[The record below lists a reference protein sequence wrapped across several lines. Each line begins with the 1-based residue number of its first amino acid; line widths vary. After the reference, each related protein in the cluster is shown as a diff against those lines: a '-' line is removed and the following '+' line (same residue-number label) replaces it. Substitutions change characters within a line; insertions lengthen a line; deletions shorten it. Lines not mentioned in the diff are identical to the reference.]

1 MAQTV
6 KGLPAMRKTRV
17 QSLGQDD
24 PLEKEMTIYSS
35 ILAWKIHGW
44 KSLAGYSSYGHKESD
59 MTERLHLLSFF
70 FLEAERDLF
79 IKRKRME
86 RNMLVS
92 IG

>member
-6 KGLPAMRKTRV
+6 KSLPAMRKARV

-24 PLEKEMTIYSS
+24 PQEKETTIYSN

-44 KSLAGYSSYGHKESD
+44 KGLAGYSSYGHKELD
-59 MTERLHLLSFF
+59 MTERLHLLSFFF

-79 IKRKRME
+79 IKR
-86 RNMLVS
+86 
-92 IG
+92 IC

>member
-35 ILAWKIHGW
+35 ILAWKIHGQR
-44 KSLAGYSSYGHKESD
+44 SLTAYSPWDCKD
-59 MTERLHLLSFF
+59 LDITERMSTHANYTTAQHLESH
-70 FLEAERDLF
+70 RVGH
-79 IKRKRME
+79 
-86 RNMLVS
+86 N
-92 IG
+92 